1 MILINDRG
9 CDRQTA
15 LRWRVATSG
24 HATIYTGY
32 LYSLSV
38 CMIVWGM
45 TRSSPASNSP
55 SAAALAAEL
64 RISLGKLVRR
74 VREQAHPGD
83 FTSAQKSVLL
93 RLDRDGP
100 ATVSALARAE
110 SVRPQSMRITVAGLE
125 AMKAISG
132 KPDPNDGRQTLV
144 DLTPAFRKT
153 LRESRA
159 AKEDWLVRAL
169 QAQLSPK
176 EQDELAAAV
185 KLLERL
191 ADF

>member
-1 MILINDRG
+1 MVVDSCLG
-9 CDRQTA
+9 RQGWTI
-15 LRWRVATSG
+15 
-24 HATIYTGY
+24 ATIYTVY
-32 LYSLSV
+32 LYSLTA
-38 CMIVWGM
+38 CMLVWDM
-45 TRSSPASNSP
+45 ARSSPPSNSS
-55 SAAALAAEL
+55 SAAALAGEL

-125 AMKAISG
+125 AMKAVSG

-169 QAQLSPK
+169 QAQLSPQ

-191 ADF
+191 AEF